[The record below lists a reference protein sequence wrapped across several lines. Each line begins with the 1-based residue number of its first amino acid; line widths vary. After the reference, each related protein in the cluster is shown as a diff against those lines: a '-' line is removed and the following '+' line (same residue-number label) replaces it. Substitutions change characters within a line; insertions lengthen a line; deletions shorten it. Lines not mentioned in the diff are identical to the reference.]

1 MSLELNCLVLG
12 EDSSHIFA
20 VEIDVRKK
28 VSALKELL
36 KDKKK
41 HTFKD
46 VDADALKIFK
56 VSFPV
61 DHELDVALERFR
73 PEHDLANGV
82 HHLSG
87 AVKRLGG
94 VFGEPTDEH
103 LHVIVL
109 PPPTGEHKS
118 LWLFVSIPYRGYP
131 SSFVS

>member
-61 DHELDVALERFR
+61 DHKLDATLNHFR
-73 PEHDLANGV
+73 PEHDPHNAGHETIQGL
-82 HHLSG
+82 L
-87 AVKRLGG
+87 L
-94 VFGEPTDEH
+94 T
-103 LHVIVL
+103 
-109 PPPTGEHKS
+109 
-118 LWLFVSIPYRGYP
+118 
-131 SSFVS
+131 